1 MKVNKYQRIILMT
14 YGIAFIYL
22 SIIHVPFKIKRDS
35 EIVYDTLFSNRAN
48 VDFSRLSLVIIITTL
63 ISGLLFLVVR
73 NLRVTFKLKP
83 IPKLKPTFYILVG
96 ITIIA
101 VSAFLLIQKYG
112 SSFSLNKTAKKID
125 STSVTAK
132 SDNKIQTSLPI
143 LDTISQID
151 IPPFL
156 KNKYLYNG
164 KIFDFAD
171 IQDAAK
177 QSHLDVEA
185 YIKKAGIVV
194 IDEEGLPISRAI
206 LKKYKTPNGKIVDE
220 SVLRKKYGNRFD
232 ELVSNGTFTVH
243 EFGQVKKV
251 KMIFPDGTIKD
262 IEEAD
267 IAVAKS
273 LGGKIYIKD
282 TNQIKIKMI
291 FPDGSIGDI
300 AEKDINDALKAGAK
314 RLY

>member
-1 MKVNKYQRIILMT
+1 M
-14 YGIAFIYL
+14 
-22 SIIHVPFKIKRDS
+22 
-35 EIVYDTLFSNRAN
+35 
-48 VDFSRLSLVIIITTL
+48 
-63 ISGLLFLVVR
+63 
-73 NLRVTFKLKP
+73 
-83 IPKLKPTFYILVG
+83 
-96 ITIIA
+96 
-101 VSAFLLIQKYG
+101 
-112 SSFSLNKTAKKID
+112 
-125 STSVTAK
+125 
-132 SDNKIQTSLPI
+132 
-143 LDTISQID
+143 
-151 IPPFL
+151 
-156 KNKYLYNG
+156 
-164 KIFDFAD
+164 
-171 IQDAAK
+171 
-177 QSHLDVEA
+177 
-185 YIKKAGIVV
+185 V